1 MVISH
6 LMLSCMNMFY
16 FILNDT
22 YCFIFTFISEVWKKY
37 CTDDVDDNNDDGSK
51 LGRVNYTLWPRRGT
65 EEGRED
71 FVAAITLQNEC
82 PQAICI
88 IITLKV

>member
-1 MVISH
+1 
-6 LMLSCMNMFY
+6 L
-16 FILNDT
+16 
-22 YCFIFTFISEVWKKY
+22 KKY
-37 CTDDVDDNNDDGSK
+37 CTDDVDDDNDDGSK

-82 PQAICI
+82 PQAICS